1 MKLSKNTLDHLKH
14 FSTINPNFLFKK
26 GAEQTT
32 IAGSKSRIVAT
43 TLDTS
48 FPLNFPIRD
57 LGIFLKAVSSLNDPD
72 IEFTKSKLTLTGK
85 DRKIYFKKS
94 KVNNLILPSKKITF
108 PATDIE
114 FDIGRDQFSTLIN
127 SLKKHH
133 FYDVIFKGD
142 GKAIITKT
150 ADTYKEDYVYEQ
162 IIGKTDK
169 KFSFRFVASNLIC
182 PIDDYK
188 VSISKKGI
196 ARFQSQSCD
205 YVSYI
210 AVEKPRPQ

>member
-14 FSTINPNFLFKK
+14 FSTINPNFLFQK
-26 GAEQTT
+26 GVEQTT

-72 IEFTKSKLTLTGK
+72 IKFTKSKLTISGDDGK
-85 DRKIYFKKS
+85 ISFKKS
-94 KVNNLILPSKKITF
+94 DIKNLILPSKKITF

-114 FDIGRDQFSTLIN
+114 FDINKTQFSTLIN
-127 SLKKHH
+127 SLKRNH
-133 FYDVIFKGD
+133 FYDVVFKGD
-142 GKAIITKT
+142 GRTIIAKSETSHR
-150 ADTYKEDYVYEQ
+150 EDYVYEQ
-162 IIGKTDK
+162 SIGKTDK

-188 VSISKKGI
+188 VSISKKMI
-196 ARFQSQSCD
+196 ARFQSKSCD
-205 YVSYI
+205 YISYI